1 MVKYILILLFFLIV
15 EIAIIYAINTGRK
28 KLDQR
33 KLINLYMATRVVKII
48 LSFVVIGIYALVV
61 KTGIRSFALVF
72 MLFYLLS
79 IGFETWYF
87 VRIERRLKAENK
99 KHELT

>member
-1 MVKYILILLFFLIV
+1 MAGYILILIYFLFV
-15 EIAIIYAINTGRK
+15 EIAIVYAINIGRE

-48 LSFVVIGIYALVV
+48 LSLTFVGVYALVT
-61 KTGIRSFALVF
+61 KTDIRSFVLVF
-72 MLFYLLS
+72 MSFYLLS

-87 VRIERRLKAENK
+87 VRIERQLKAKNK
-99 KHELT
+99 KNELT